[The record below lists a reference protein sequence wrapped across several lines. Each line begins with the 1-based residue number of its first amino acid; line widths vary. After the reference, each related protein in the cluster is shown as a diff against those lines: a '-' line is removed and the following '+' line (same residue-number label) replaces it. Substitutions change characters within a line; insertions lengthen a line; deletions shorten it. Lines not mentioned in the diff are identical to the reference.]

1 MELLPIIIFAIISA
15 IIKSRNNRAASNAQK
30 RAHAKRTPKDVQQKI
45 EDFLDTVSERLEEDK
60 AIEEKKVVFDQPEE
74 KSLKPAAPAA
84 AKKTVN
90 AVQTQLDLK
99 MNAPHEHEGKQ
110 GIPCP
115 ADEREMNAARRS
127 APQTMPA
134 PASAVP
140 GLKLNF
146 DRKTVLQ
153 AFVLSEV
160 LNRPRSA
167 SRR

>member
-1 MELLPIIIFAIISA
+1 MEILPIIIFAIVSA
-15 IIKSRNNRAASNAQK
+15 IIKSRNNGASNAQK

-45 EDFLDTVSERLEEDK
+45 EDFLETVSERLEEDK
-60 AIEEKKVVFDQPEE
+60 AIEEKKVVFDHFEE
-74 KSLKPAAPAA
+74 KPLKPAAPAA

-99 MNAPHEHEGKQ
+99 KAEPHEHEGKQ

-115 ADEREMNAARRS
+115 ADEREAKAAQNTV
-127 APQTMPA
+127 PQTVPA
-134 PASAVP
+134 PAPAVP

-146 DRKTVLQ
+146 DRDSVLQ